1 MEQQLTK
8 WQLAILR
15 FERKWWNQASAKE
28 QAIRD
33 ELGYSPVRYYQLLN
47 QLLDN
52 PAALAADPTTV
63 KRLQRIRESR
73 ARTRAA

>member
-8 WQLAILR
+8 RQLAILS
-15 FERKWWNQASAKE
+15 FERKWWNQASVKE

-33 ELGYSPVRYYQLLN
+33 ELGYFPVRYYQLLN

-52 PAALAADPTTV
+52 PAALAADPSTV
-63 KRLQRIRESR
+63 KRLRRIRESR

>member
-1 MEQQLTK
+1 MDELTER
-8 WQLAILR
+8 QLAILG

-33 ELGYSPVRYYQLLN
+33 ELGHSPVRYYQLLN

-63 KRLQRIRESR
+63 KRLRRIRESR